1 MAVHLH
7 YKSDEEFEAHNDS
20 GNTLSIDMLSADNK
34 KAFSPTELLLS
45 SVTACAAVDIVS
57 MIKKRRKTFIDLKAE
72 TSGERKE
79 KHPRGFTHINIKYI
93 ITSPDITEKE
103 LERIVNLAVSN
114 YCSVAESLDK
124 NIQLTHS
131 FEIKRT

>member
-1 MAVHLH
+1 MNIQLR
-7 YKSDEEFEAHNDS
+7 YKTDKEFEAHNDS
-20 GNTLSIDMLSADNK
+20 GNLLSIDMLSSNEK

-72 TSGERKE
+72 TSGDRKE
-79 KHPRGFTHINIKYI
+79 NHPRGFTHINIKYI

-103 LERIVNLAVSN
+103 LDRIIDLAVSK
-114 YCSVAESLDK
+114 YCSVAESLDN
-124 NIQLTHS
+124 NIDLTHS
-131 FEIKRT
+131 FEIKRK